1 MDILNRRYCLIQQLG
16 KGGMGVV
23 YKATDMLLGHRF
35 VALKEMDQRNLD
47 PQDFANALAAFKREA
62 LILARLSHP
71 NLPRIYDYFEER
83 GNAYLVMDF
92 IDGETLHDLRH
103 RSPGQMLGIEE
114 VLLIAEQ
121 LCSALAYLHAMH
133 PPIIFRDIKP
143 SNIMITSK
151 EQHLYLIDFGIAR
164 FFKPRQPKDTRS
176 LGTAG
181 YAAPEQYLT
190 QTSISSDIYSL
201 GVTLHELLTGLD
213 PTKARTPLHFP
224 SIREYNPQ
232 VPLSLDALILQMLD
246 PHPARRPVAVTA
258 IRQHLR
264 QMHQRSQSMAGIQTL
279 GTSGIQTLA
288 TPGIQSP
295 AIQPP
300 ATPGI
305 RPPTTSGIQSPAT
318 PPGIQITKKLRAVLG
333 SSAAQPRQGATL
345 CTYRQ
350 HTDSVS
356 SVAWSPD
363 GNYVVSGSNDKTVQI
378 WDASTGRT
386 ALTYT
391 NHTREVCSVAWSPLG
406 DRIASSSFG
415 AVHIWSVASGECFLQ
430 YCEHDSW
437 VHAVVWSPASF
448 AMASCGADRKV
459 SLWETRKGDVLRR
472 YPNFPE
478 AVRALAWF
486 NDVNTTKL
494 LAGCEDA
501 HLYCWEV
508 TNPSKPLIY
517 RGHKREVTC
526 IAWSPDGQRC
536 VSGSGDQTVK
546 IWDVVTGHT
555 LYTYQGHSGDVYAVA
570 WSPDGTRIASA
581 GQDKCVH
588 IWDAATGKTLYTYQ
602 GHTGDVYAVAWSPDG
617 TRIASA
623 SADKTVHVWFHTSTN
638 F

>member
-1 MDILNRRYCLIQQLG
+1 MDILNKRYCLIQQLG
-16 KGGMGVV
+16 RGGMGVV

-35 VALKEMDQRNLD
+35 VALKEMDQRNVD
-47 PQDFANALAAFKREA
+47 PQNLADALASFKREA

-92 IDGETLHDLRH
+92 IDGETLHDLRY
-103 RSPGQMLGIEE
+103 RAPGQKLGIED
-114 VLLIAEQ
+114 VLQMAEQ

-176 LGTAG
+176 LGTEG

-190 QTSISSDIYSL
+190 QSSTSSDIYSL

-213 PTKARTPLHFP
+213 PTKAKTPHHFP
-224 SIREYNPQ
+224 SLREYNPQ

-246 PHPARRPVAVTA
+246 VQPSRRPATVTA
-258 IRQHLR
+258 IRQQLR
-264 QMHQRSQSMAGIQTL
+264 QIYQRSQNMAYVQTPGTSGVQIL
-279 GTSGIQTLA
+279 TTSGIQS
-288 TPGIQSP
+288 PGIQP
-295 AIQPP
+295 PTTPGIQPP
-300 ATPGI
+300 ATPA
-305 RPPTTSGIQSPAT
+305 IQTPAT

-333 SSAAQPRQGATL
+333 SSATQPRQGPRQGATIY
-345 CTYRQ
+345 TYRQ
-350 HTDSVS
+350 HTDDVS

-363 GNYVVSGSNDKTVQI
+363 GNYLVSGSKDKTVQV
-378 WDASTGRT
+378 WEASTGRT
-386 ALTYT
+386 TLTYS
-391 NHTREVCSVAWSPLG
+391 NHMREVCCVAWSPLG

-430 YCEHDSW
+430 YHEHDSW

-472 YPNFPE
+472 YPGFPG
-478 AVRALAWF
+478 AVRAIAWF
-486 NDVNTTKL
+486 NDAHTTKL

-501 HLYCWEV
+501 NLYCWEV
-508 TNPSKPLIY
+508 TNPSKPLTY
-517 RGHKREVTC
+517 RGHIREVTC
-526 IAWSPDGQRC
+526 VAWSPDGQKC
-536 VSGSGDQTVK
+536 VSGSGDKTVK
-546 IWDVVTGHT
+546 IWDVATGHT
-555 LYTYQGHSGDVYAVA
+555 LNTYQGHSGKVYTVA

-581 GQDKCVH
+581 GQDKSVC
-588 IWDAATGKTLYTYQ
+588 IWDAATGKTLSTYR
-602 GHTGDVYAVAWSPDG
+602 GHTDDVYAIAWSPDG

-623 SADKTVHVWFHTSTN
+623 SADKTVHVWH
-638 F
+638 